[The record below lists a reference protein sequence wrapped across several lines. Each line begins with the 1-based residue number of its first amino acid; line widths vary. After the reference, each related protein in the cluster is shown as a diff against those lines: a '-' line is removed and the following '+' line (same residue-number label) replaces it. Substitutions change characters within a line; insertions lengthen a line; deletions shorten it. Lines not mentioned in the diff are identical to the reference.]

1 MLRVNSP
8 TVGDELSTVI
18 FTDAK
23 AIFTVVKSEQR
34 REVYSIRGIEVYSC
48 LSPDWSVGNKRVEVI
63 SRLPG
68 SYSFGQFKIYIISE
82 EIEPGWPSL

>member
-8 TVGDELSTVI
+8 TVGEELRAVI
-18 FTDAK
+18 FTDVK
-23 AIFTVVKSEQR
+23 AIFTAVTGEQR
-34 REVYSIRGIEVYSC
+34 REVYSIRVSKFE
-48 LSPDWSVGNKRVEVI
+48 LSETRLECWYIRVEVI

-68 SYSFGQFKIYIISE
+68 SYSFGQFKIYTIAE

>member
-1 MLRVNSP
+1 MLRVDSP
-8 TVGDELSTVI
+8 TVGDELKTVI

-48 LSPDWSVGNKRVEVI
+48 LSPDWSVGIKEWKSSVDYLVRIV
-63 SRLPG
+63 SRL
-68 SYSFGQFKIYIISE
+68 
-82 EIEPGWPSL
+82 